1 MLSLCQVSVPV
12 YTAGTE
18 VKPADIAKEGL
29 KEAKKNNVDVVIM
42 DTAGRL
48 QVNLSFFLCGVICI
62 TMLFSHEIACLWQI
76 DKGMMDEL
84 KDVKKVLNPTEVLL
98 VVDAMTGQEAA
109 GTHL

>member
-1 MLSLCQVSVPV
+1 MPV

-48 QVNLSFFLCGVICI
+48 QVNLSFFVELSVSQCSLVMKWPLCGR
-62 TMLFSHEIACLWQI
+62 
-76 DKGMMDEL
+76 
-84 KDVKKVLNPTEVLL
+84 
-98 VVDAMTGQEAA
+98 
-109 GTHL
+109 